1 MSVRVAAVQFPI
13 GTDREANL
21 DTCRRMIDAAA
32 AEGAE
37 LVVLPEFCNFPS
49 WYDDDEHAR
58 LVAVR
63 AGDAWLDGI
72 AERAATH
79 DAFVM
84 VNATRVDDDG
94 AVYGSNF
101 LYAPD
106 GSLAGM
112 TDKQVLMGGE
122 SLHISPSVRL
132 TPLVQAPFA
141 PVGLYSCMDGVINET
156 PRVLSLRGAR
166 ILCNSLN
173 SFAADEATLHVP
185 VRAAENRVFV
195 VAANKVGPLVP
206 EHAAKEVADKL
217 GIPVTALEGAGE
229 SQVVAPDGTV
239 LAIGPATG
247 EAVVVADIDPD
258 RAADKRRPDGTDVFA
273 ARRPDLYRPIAHAPV
288 GRRKPPAVA
297 AVVVAVAQPEPDEA
311 PAAIAAD
318 VRAAV
323 ADGARLVVLPELAG
337 LAEARV
343 DDALDAAAV
352 GADLITALTEAL
364 AGSDAVAVTSVV
376 DDGRHVGVVVGANG
390 VLARGEQMHACVRHS
405 WAAPTGL
412 APNVVETPFG
422 RLAVV
427 VGDDAIYPET
437 FRLAALEDADV
448 VAVPFQAQEA
458 WETRLGLVERS
469 AENRLCVVAA
479 TRPSEVG
486 SSLITTLE
494 RDFTLWTVW
503 EDRAFDGTI
512 SQPRVTRAPAAPG
525 TTLATI
531 HPEAAAN
538 RVLTRATDV
547 VDSRPWHLL
556 DPLIGRD
563 A

>member
-1 MSVRVAAVQFPI
+1 MCIRDS
-13 GTDREANL
+13 
-21 DTCRRMIDAAA
+21 
-32 AEGAE
+32 
-37 LVVLPEFCNFPS
+37 
-49 WYDDDEHAR
+49 
-58 LVAVR
+58 
-63 AGDAWLDGI
+63 
-72 AERAATH
+72 
-79 DAFVM
+79 
-84 VNATRVDDDG
+84 
-94 AVYGSNF
+94 
-101 LYAPD
+101 
-106 GSLAGM
+106 
-112 TDKQVLMGGE
+112 
-122 SLHISPSVRL
+122 
-132 TPLVQAPFA
+132 
-141 PVGLYSCMDGVINET
+141 
-156 PRVLSLRGAR
+156 
-166 ILCNSLN
+166 
-173 SFAADEATLHVP
+173 
-185 VRAAENRVFV
+185 
-195 VAANKVGPLVP
+195 
-206 EHAAKEVADKL
+206 
-217 GIPVTALEGAGE
+217 
-229 SQVVAPDGTV
+229 
-239 LAIGPATG
+239 
-247 EAVVVADIDPD
+247 
-258 RAADKRRPDGTDVFA
+258 
-273 ARRPDLYRPIAHAPV
+273 
-288 GRRKPPAVA
+288 
-297 AVVVAVAQPEPDEA
+297 
-311 PAAIAAD
+311 
-318 VRAAV
+318 
-323 ADGARLVVLPELAG
+323 
-337 LAEARV
+337 
-343 DDALDAAAV
+343 
-352 GADLITALTEAL
+352 
-364 AGSDAVAVTSVV
+364 
-376 DDGRHVGVVVGANG
+376 
-390 VLARGEQMHACVRHS
+390 VRHS